1 LKLEGNNPGGS
12 LKIVLPTTWLSA
24 LERGDIKKGDKLIEA
39 TSGNTGIALAMI
51 AQLLDIEIEYYPK
64 IQPKN
69 VLKLCVLMAQQ

>member
-1 LKLEGNNPGGS
+1 M
-12 LKIVLPTTWLSA
+12 IISA
-24 LERGDIKKGDKLIEA
+24 LERATSKGDKLIEA

-51 AQLLDIEIEYYPK
+51 AQLLDRTRYYPK